1 MKKYLYFFIAG
12 LLSLNLL
19 ACNPVN
25 GSTENSEDTGKT
37 EILAEKKEIY
47 STLIGTKWIAGD
59 YQELDVYSPKTISF
73 EKDKFFWGDKT
84 YSIDFNENFFF
95 ESEIDEDLIPHN
107 LYNPIY
113 LSM

>member
-95 ESEIDEDLIPHN
+95 ESKDFFSSL
-107 LYNPIY
+107 
-113 LSM
+113 